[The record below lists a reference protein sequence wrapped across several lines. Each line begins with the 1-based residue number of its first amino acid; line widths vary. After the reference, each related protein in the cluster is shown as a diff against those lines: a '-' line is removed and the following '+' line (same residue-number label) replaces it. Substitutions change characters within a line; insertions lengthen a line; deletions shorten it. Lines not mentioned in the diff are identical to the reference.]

1 MLALLYY
8 FFVLYQTS
16 SALEMCLIP
25 QSVWLYMCPILY
37 TVGRVG
43 EAGRVLL
50 NGRLDRVVAHS
61 ALRVVFELEGKKS
74 ENN

>member
-74 ENN
+74 KNN